1 MRHDVPGRAIQGEN
15 ILRTKLA
22 TVLLALL
29 TASGSAPLHSETSLP
44 AELTPTAGSPA
55 CLAHLREHHAGQ
67 TLPDR
72 QAALEREID
81 DYLRL
86 SEEALSLRAQA
97 IRFHQTL
104 KERSARGAPLTGEDL
119 KRLGD
124 GTTQL
129 LAQRDALLA
138 VAEAHECWVDMP
150 AATTP
155 REAAIRTAGVAMSLS
170 AALLLFDNH
179 LTAVVPFQKDQ
190 ELRQLLNRADRG
202 LGISAGTLNALAV
215 NFASPENR
223 RRTRKAADWL
233 ERQGPVPAAEQVRNH
248 AYLLASIEQSPSLAL
263 VRRVTPLRD
272 MASNLDFLGSLTV
285 DGVFALKNETTNIS
299 SLIFGNTIG
308 LVETRRGKLYGRP
321 DVTRRVETALKAGD
335 ILLEKTPFRLTDTF
349 IPGHWGHAAIWVGTA
364 AELRDLGIWEHSAVK
379 PFQQDIL
386 AGRSVV
392 EALRS
397 GVQTNP
403 MSHFLNV
410 DDLAVLRHPTQ
421 SRQERAEVILTTL
434 RQVGKAYDFN
444 FDAETTHRIFCS
456 KLVYLA
462 YGNLQWPTSR
472 MLGRVTVSPDDIA
485 ARSVGE
491 GPLTVTLLYHDGKE
505 IAEQPRQA
513 MGKLLQATKLTL
525 AQQ

>member
-1 MRHDVPGRAIQGEN
+1 MRN
-15 ILRTKLA
+15 TLA
-22 TVLLALL
+22 TVMLALL
-29 TASGSAPLHSETSLP
+29 TTFSSASFGGEAAPATKTALPTGSA
-44 AELTPTAGSPA
+44 A
-55 CLAHLREHHAGQ
+55 CQAHLREHHAGES
-67 TLPDR
+67 LPER

-97 IRFHQTL
+97 ISFHQTL
-104 KERSARGAPLTGEDL
+104 KARSARGAPLSGDDL

-138 VAEAHECWVDMP
+138 IAEAHECWVDLP
-150 AATTP
+150 AATSS
-155 REAAIRTAGVAMSLS
+155 RETAIRTAGVAMSLS
-170 AALLLFDNH
+170 AALLLYDNY
-179 LTAVVPFQKDQ
+179 LIAIVPFQRDP

-202 LGISAGTLNALAV
+202 LGISAGTLNTIAI
-215 NFASPENR
+215 NFASPDYR
-223 RRTRKAADWL
+223 RRTRKAAEWL
-233 ERQGPVPAAEQVRNH
+233 ERQGTIPPAEQVRNH
-248 AYLLASIEQSPSLAL
+248 AYLVGSIEQSPSLSL
-263 VRRVTPLRD
+263 VRRVAPLRD
-272 MASNLDFLGSLTV
+272 MASNLDFLGSLTI
-285 DGVFALKNETTNIS
+285 DGVFALKNETTNLS
-299 SLIFGNTIG
+299 SLLFGNTIG

-321 DVTRRVETALKAGD
+321 DITRRVESSLKAGD

-349 IPGHWGHAAIWVGTA
+349 IPGHWGHAAIWVGNA
-364 AELRDLGIWEHSAVK
+364 GELRELGIWEHPVVK
-379 PFQQDIL
+379 PFQADIL
-386 AGRSVV
+386 AGRGVV

-421 SRQERAEVILTTL
+421 SRQERAEVILYTL

-485 ARSVGE
+485 ARSLGD
-491 GPLTVTLLYHDGKE
+491 GPLTVALLYHNGKE
-505 IAEQPRQA
+505 IGEQPQQA
-513 MGKLLQATKLTL
+513 MGRLLQSAKVTL
-525 AQQ
+525 AQQTKGVPVTD